1 MTISSC
7 GSCSSRDSLSRVQS
21 AFCRVEL
28 NNESKKM
35 FHLDFDETLNQV
47 PCVIVQVQG
56 AYPNLWT
63 ASAYSITKTGCEIA
77 VVCTSA
83 QTMTVPLSV
92 MVCV

>member
-1 MTISSC
+1 MARA
-7 GSCSSRDSLSRVQS
+7 GSQSRLSDSLSRVQS